1 MKAIG
6 CTHPGPRKH
15 NEDSHGILELD
26 DALLLIVADG
36 LGGHNAG
43 EVASNLAVKEIQGSI
58 KKHYGSTDDHKKILA
73 KAIGKANREI
83 FDLAAANPGYS
94 GMGTTVV
101 AVLVKGNKAVAV
113 NVGDSRAYLISDN
126 GIRQITKDHSLVQS
140 LLDMDAIDEEEA
152 LGHPQKNVVL
162 RSLGTK
168 ETVDGDFIE
177 VGLNDGELLMLCTD
191 GITDTL
197 TDSQISGIIQKDDGL
212 EVIARKL
219 VEACLKG
226 ETKDNITVVLY
237 KFSKQFK
244 P

>member
-1 MKAIG
+1 MMKAIG
-6 CTHPGPRKH
+6 CTHPGPRTH

-26 DALLLIVADG
+26 DTLLLIVADG

-43 EVASNLAVKEIQGSI
+43 EVASNLAVKVIQETVKRLI
-58 KKHYGSTDDHKKILA
+58 NSTDDHRQTLE
-73 KAIGKANREI
+73 KAIEKANHEI
-83 FDLAAANPGYS
+83 FDLANTRPEYS

-101 AVLVKGNKAVAV
+101 AALVKGRKAIIA

-140 LLDMDAIDEEEA
+140 LLDMDAIDEEEVF
-152 LGHPQKNVVL
+152 GHPQKNVVL
-162 RSLGTK
+162 RTLGTK
-168 ETVDGDFIE
+168 ETVEGDLYG

-197 TDSQISGIIQKDDGL
+197 SDSQIRGIIQMDDRL
-212 EVIARKL
+212 EVIASKL
-219 VEACLKG
+219 IEASLKG

-237 KFSKQFK
+237 KQNKQL
-244 P
+244 

>member
-1 MKAIG
+1 MKVFG
-6 CTHPGPRKH
+6 CTHPGPRTH

-43 EVASNLAVKEIQGSI
+43 EVASNLAVKVIQETVKRLINS
-58 KKHYGSTDDHKKILA
+58 KDDHRQILE
-73 KAIGKANREI
+73 KAIEKANHEI
-83 FDLAAANPGYS
+83 FDLANTRPEYS

-101 AVLVKGNKAVAV
+101 AALVKGRKAVVA
-113 NVGDSRAYLISDN
+113 NVGDSRAYLISDD
-126 GIRQITKDHSLVQS
+126 GIRQVTKDHSLVQS

-152 LGHPQKNVVL
+152 FGHPQKNVVL
-162 RSLGTK
+162 RTLGTK
-168 ETVDGDFIE
+168 DTVEGDFYE

-197 TDSQISGIIQKDDGL
+197 PDSQIRGTIQKADSL

-219 VEACLKG
+219 IEASLKG

-237 KFSKQFK
+237 KQNKQL
-244 P
+244 